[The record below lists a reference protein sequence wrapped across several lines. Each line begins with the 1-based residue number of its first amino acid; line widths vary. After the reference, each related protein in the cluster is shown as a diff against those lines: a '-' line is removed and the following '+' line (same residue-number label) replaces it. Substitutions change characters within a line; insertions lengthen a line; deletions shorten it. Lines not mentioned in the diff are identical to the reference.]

1 MNVKFLTAAEK
12 DLFNAVDYYN
22 KQQLNLGFEFSDE
35 VKRTIERIE
44 LIERLYFSLD
54 SPDSRKHIDRLW
66 AKEVEDRISAFE
78 NGELK
83 AIPVK
88 EVFEKIEIDKHK
100 QNEP

>member
-1 MNVKFLTAAEK
+1 MLTQTKE
-12 DLFNAVDYYN
+12 VYN
-22 KQQLNLGFEFSDE
+22 KALTLPP
-35 VKRTIERIE
+35 IERIE

-83 AIPVK
+83 SIPAK

-100 QNEP
+100 QNER